1 MNRDTSNSAA
11 MSGTSQWGLLRSR
24 RFLPFFLTQFLG
36 AFNDNVF
43 KNALQLMIAFELTML
58 AGIASET
65 WVNLAAGLFI
75 LPYFL
80 FSATAGQIADKFEKS
95 QLIRFTKLLEVVIM
109 AIAAVAFLLGSIPWL
124 LVLLFLMGVQATLF
138 GPVKYGIM
146 PQHLKE
152 TELVGGNAL
161 VDSGTFVAI
170 LLGMVLGGLFMAWD
184 EVGRQLTAGTLVVL
198 AVLGYLTARRI
209 PYAAPS
215 DPDLKINLNPFTET
229 WRNIQFARRSRPV
242 FLSLLGISWFWLFG
256 SLFLTQLPSY
266 ARLVLNGNESVAV
279 LLSVAVTV
287 GIAIGSLLCERL
299 SGHKIEIGL
308 VPFGSIGLTL
318 FAADLYFAHP
328 LPDAPGIALGA
339 REFLEQPG
347 AVRVLFDLAMVGVFG
362 GFYSV
367 PLYAMVLQRSAPSHR
382 SRIIACNNIINAL
395 FMVGAAALA
404 ILLLN
409 IGLSIPQLF
418 LVAAALNALVAIYIY
433 TLVPEFLMRFLIWI
447 LVSVLYRIRVRGLEN
462 IPDEGPA
469 LIVSNHVSF
478 MDALI
483 IGGTVRRP
491 VRFVMD
497 HSIFKVPVLNFI
509 FRTARA
515 IPIAPAREDAGTLAA
530 AYDRIDAELADGNV
544 VCIFPEGK
552 LTADG
557 EMNEFRRG
565 VEQILER
572 RPVPVV
578 PIALQGLWG
587 SFFSRQGG
595 KAMSR
600 WPRRFWSKI
609 ALVAGEPVPAT
620 VASASHLES
629 RVRALRGDWR

>member
-1 MNRDTSNSAA
+1 
-11 MSGTSQWGLLRSR
+11 MSETSQFGLLRSR

-43 KNALQLMIAFELTML
+43 KNALQLMIAFELTAL
-58 AGIASET
+58 AGIAAQT

-80 FSATAGQIADKFEKS
+80 FSATAGQIADKLEKS
-95 QLIRFTKLLEVVIM
+95 RLIRLTKVLEVVIM
-109 AIAAVAFLLGSIPWL
+109 AVAAVAFWAGNIPWL

-146 PQHLKE
+146 PQHLRE

-161 VDSGTFVAI
+161 VDTGTFVAI
-170 LLGMVLGGLFMAWD
+170 LLGMVLGGMFMAWGGL
-184 EVGRQLTAGTLVVL
+184 GRLLTAGTLVVM
-198 AVLGYLTARRI
+198 AVAGYLASRRI
-209 PYAAPS
+209 PRAAAA
-215 DPDLKINLNPFTET
+215 DPDLKINLNPFSET
-229 WRNIQFARRSRPV
+229 WRNVRFARSNRPV

-266 ARLVLNGNESVAV
+266 AKLVLHGDQSVAV
-279 LLSVAVTV
+279 LLSVAVTI

-308 VPFGSIGLTL
+308 VPFGSIGLTI

-328 LPDAPGIALGA
+328 GIAA
-339 REFLEQPG
+339 AAASVDFDAFLQQPG
-347 AVRVLFDLAMVGVFG
+347 AWRVIFDLTLIGVFG

-382 SRIIACNNIINAL
+382 SRIIATNNIINAM
-395 FMVGAAALA
+395 FMVAAAGLA
-404 ILLLN
+404 ILLLSL
-409 IGLSIPQLF
+409 GLSIPQLF
-418 LVAAALNALVAIYIY
+418 LVTAALNAVVAIYIY

-497 HSIFKVPVLNFI
+497 QQIFKIPVLSFI

-515 IPIAPAREDAGTLAA
+515 IPIAPAREDAAALAR

-552 LTADG
+552 LTTDG
-557 EMNEFRRG
+557 EMNEFRKG
-565 VEQILER
+565 VEQIIER
-572 RPVPVV
+572 RPVAVV

-587 SFFSRQGG
+587 SFFSRKGG
-595 KAMSR
+595 AAMSR
-600 WPRRFWSKI
+600 WPKRFWSRI
-609 ALVAGEPVPAT
+609 ALVAGEAVPAT
-620 VASASHLES
+620 AASAGHLEN